1 MRIYM
6 DNCCYYRPFD
16 DQKQI
21 AVYLETQAKLHIQK
35 LIKEGKLELVY
46 SYISKF
52 ENGNSPNKENRGSVD
67 RFFEF
72 ARVFVDVDKADEA
85 EKLANDIVKQGLKSK
100 DALHIACAIIE
111 KCDYFLTTDKEIL
124 NKYKSEKILVCSPI
138 TFLGI
143 SEVSNV

>member
-1 MRIYM
+1 MRVYL

-52 ENGNSPNKENRGSVD
+52 ENGNSLNQENRISVEK
-67 RFFEF
+67 FFEF
-72 ARVFVDVDKADEA
+72 SNAFVDISKAEEV
-85 EKLANDIVKQGLKSK
+85 EKLANDIVKQGVKSK

-124 NKYKSEKILVCSPI
+124 KKYKSEKILVCSPI
-138 TFLGI
+138 TFLTI

>member
-1 MRIYM
+1 MRVYL

-21 AVYLETQAKLHIQK
+21 AIYLETQAKLHIQK

-46 SYISKF
+46 SYISEF
-52 ENGNSPNKENRGSVD
+52 ENGNSLNQENRISVKN
-67 RFFEF
+67 FFKF
-72 ARVFVDVDKADEA
+72 STGFVGIDNAEEV
-85 EKLANDIVKQGLKSK
+85 EKLANDIVKQKLKSK
-100 DALHIACAIIE
+100 DALHIACAIIG

-124 NKYKSEKILVCSPI
+124 KKYKSEKILVCSPI
-138 TFLGI
+138 TFLTI